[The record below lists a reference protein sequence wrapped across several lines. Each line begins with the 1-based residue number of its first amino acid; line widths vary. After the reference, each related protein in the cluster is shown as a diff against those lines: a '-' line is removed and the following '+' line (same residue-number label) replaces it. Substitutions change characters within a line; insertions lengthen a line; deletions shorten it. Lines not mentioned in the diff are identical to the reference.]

1 MQKFKLSH
9 LTLYAKGWYQKS
21 DDIWNDLKE
30 ILKLDDY
37 TPFTNYDVYSIILN
51 SFQNFNNHR
60 STELREVLN
69 GIHPNNCWKY
79 GYFVKDNHEWSNDKI
94 EDLPDYDMQTA
105 FVYYVLSS
113 LRFLESNLWEI
124 KTPKY
129 KLFPKN
135 KDISAKK
142 VIDQFNQKLI

>member
-1 MQKFKLSH
+1 MEKFKLSH

-51 SFQNFNNHR
+51 SFQNFNNQR
-60 STELREVLN
+60 STELKEVLN

-79 GYFVKDNHEWSNDKI
+79 GYFVKDNHQWFNDKI
-94 EDLPDYDMQTA
+94 EDLPNYDMQTA
-105 FVYYVLSS
+105 FIYYVLSS
-113 LRFLESNLWEI
+113 LRFLESDLWEV

-135 KDISAKK
+135 RDIPTKR
-142 VIDQFNQKLI
+142 VIEQFNTKKL